1 METQHHFQVIV
12 ANESHLSFAQI
23 ICDEMA
29 SSAKARGTG
38 IAKRS
43 PEYIQQKMRE
53 GKAVIAFTDNGIW
66 AGFCYI
72 ETWSHGEYVANS
84 GLIVSPIF
92 RKSGLA
98 KQIKKKIFELSRKT
112 YPESKIF
119 GLTTGLAVM
128 KINSELGYEPVT
140 YSELTQDENFWAG
153 CKSCVN
159 YEILMSK
166 ERKNCMCT
174 AMLYD
179 PKDHYKPEET
189 KQFFEEN
196 KTGLERL
203 LQFKR
208 WKLLKPFLKKKEDN
222 GNNSGSQQKSFLHYF
237 FNI

>member
-1 METQHHFQVIV
+1 MQTQHQFEILV

-29 SSAKARGTG
+29 SSAQARGTG

-43 PEYIQQKMRE
+43 PEYIQQKIRE
-53 GKAVIAFTDNGIW
+53 GKAVIAFNQDGIW

-84 GLIVSPIF
+84 GLIVAPAF
-92 RKSGLA
+92 RKGGLA
-98 KQIKKKIFELSRKT
+98 RAIKKKIFELSRKL
-112 YPESKIF
+112 YPEAKVF

-140 YSELTQDENFWAG
+140 YSELTQDEAFWAG

-159 YEILMSK
+159 YDILMSK
-166 ERKNCMCT
+166 ERKNCLCT

-179 PKDHYKPEET
+179 PKDHYEPQET
-189 KQFFEEN
+189 KEFFE
-196 KTGLERL
+196 KKSKVLERL
-203 LQFKR
+203 LRIKQG
-208 WKLLKPFLKKKEDN
+208 LLKAFNKKEKESN
-222 GNNSGSQQKSFLHYF
+222 TKSKSLLSYF
-237 FNI
+237 FNF

>member
-84 GLIVSPIF
+84 GLIVSPSF
-92 RKSGLA
+92 RKSGVA
-98 KQIKKKIFELSRKT
+98 KAIKKRIFDLSKEK
-112 YPESKIF
+112 YPNSKIF

-140 YSELTQDENFWAG
+140 YSELTQDEDFWAG

-189 KQFFEEN
+189 TQDFTKHS
-196 KTGLERL
+196 KLYER
-203 LQFKR
+203 FMRIK
-208 WKLLKPFLKKKEDN
+208 
-222 GNNSGSQQKSFLHYF
+222 
-237 FNI
+237 